1 MMMRPTPQDKYYY
14 VWFLCLAMGIAQLF
28 PWNIFISSFRWLD
41 TTFDPFPFVFWMA
54 IPFNLINIITI
65 AFLTVYG
72 NKYSVSGRLF
82 ASFFV
87 EFFMVFLIPFVNYS
101 PWNLGGQITLSLIIV
116 SICGVCTSTLL
127 GTGFGVVAKLPPE
140 YTTALMAGQGVAGL
154 IAGLLQLIMDFA
166 VFGQDPRSAEI
177 VTEGLIYFSVASLII
192 LFCTCCTALL
202 LRSEFY
208 LWHQDNRESQD
219 FHVQEVLGSEFENYE
234 TVSPWGVFK
243 KIWLDALSVFL
254 VFFFTLSLFPGVDA
268 ILVPFDP
275 TKVAHLNTIL
285 ILLFQIGDLIGRMVP
300 QFYVAPIQRF
310 LWILILCRFVFYPLS
325 FLIAL
330 PQYVSW
336 KAPWISILLMIIFS
350 ISNGYFGTLV
360 MMHAP
365 SKVSQNE
372 QQTAG
377 TMMTFF
383 LQMGIFLGACVAI
396 LFQHLVTVVW
406 CDPCQ
411 SSS

>member
-1 MMMRPTPQDKYYY
+1 
-14 VWFLCLAMGIAQLF
+14 MGIAQLF

-285 ILLFQIGDLIGRMVP
+285 IVCIPMGRKNLTSP
-300 QFYVAPIQRF
+300 P
-310 LWILILCRFVFYPLS
+310 
-325 FLIAL
+325 
-330 PQYVSW
+330 
-336 KAPWISILLMIIFS
+336 
-350 ISNGYFGTLV
+350 
-360 MMHAP
+360 
-365 SKVSQNE
+365 
-372 QQTAG
+372 
-377 TMMTFF
+377 
-383 LQMGIFLGACVAI
+383 
-396 LFQHLVTVVW
+396 
-406 CDPCQ
+406 
-411 SSS
+411 